1 MGKYHFRSRAEIQ
14 QTPDFSHGEKAQR
27 VKIAKVHLPTEF
39 SWDLLWKA
47 ESNDIALLELK
58 KDVEMTPK
66 VRIGKEL

>member
-39 SWDLLWKA
+39 SWNLLWKA
-47 ESNDIALLELK
+47 ESYDIALLELK
-58 KDVEMTPK
+58 KDVEMSSK
-66 VRIGKEL
+66 VRIG